1 MKKLKIAQ
9 VAPLWFPIP
18 PEKYGGIEW
27 IVYNLVEGLVK
38 KGHDVTLFASGDS
51 KAPKRCKFVPV
62 HPTSLKKDGISWQDH
77 TYELLTLNQVFRRAK
92 EFDIIHSHIDL
103 WEVYFPSLVKT
114 VCLHTIH
121 NPLYSSI
128 KKDSRLFIF
137 EKFKKNNYVAI
148 SKSQKKLSRIKLNFA
163 GVIYNGIRIKEF
175 DFNPFPKDHFIW
187 SARINKHK
195 GIENVIEIAEKTGI
209 KLHLAGR
216 LDEGQRDYFKEKI
229 KPRLNDKIKYIGEYS
244 REEKSKF
251 FGEARA
257 LIYPIEWEEPFG
269 LNMAEAQ
276 ACGTPVIAYNKG
288 SVPEVVKN
296 GKTGFVVNNIKE
308 AIKAVKK
315 IDQIDRR
322 DCRKWVEG
330 KFTSEKMVNGYEKLY
345 YKLLDKKK

>member
-18 PEKYGGIEW
+18 PKKYGGIEW
-27 IVYNLVEGLVK
+27 VVYNLVEGLVK
-38 KGHDVTLFASGDS
+38 KGHNVTLFASGDS
-51 KAPKRCKFVPV
+51 RPPKGCKFVSAY
-62 HPTSLKKDGISWQDH
+62 PTSLKKEGVSWRDH
-77 TYELLTLNQVFRRAK
+77 AYELLILNQVFKRAK

-103 WEVYFPSLVKT
+103 WEVYFPSLVRT

-121 NPLYSSI
+121 NPLYSST

-137 EKFKKNNYVAI
+137 EKFKDNNYVAI
-148 SKSQKKLSRIKLNFA
+148 SKSQKKLSRVKLNFT
-163 GVIYNGIRIKEF
+163 GVVYNGIRIEEF
-175 DFNPFPKDHFIW
+175 DFNPTPNDHFVW
-187 SARINKHK
+187 SGRVNKHK
-195 GIENVIEIAEKTGI
+195 GIENAIEIAEKTGI

-216 LDEGQRDYFKEKI
+216 LDKSQKKYFKEKI
-229 KPRLNDKIKYIGEYS
+229 KPRLNDKIRYIGEYG

-251 FGEARA
+251 FGESMA

-276 ACGTPVIAYNKG
+276 ACGTPVIAYNRG

-308 AIKAVKK
+308 AIKAVKE
-315 IDQIDRR
+315 IGQINRR
-322 DCRKWVEG
+322 DCRQWVEE
-330 KFTSEKMVNGYEKLY
+330 KFTEKTMVNGYEKLY
-345 YKLLDKKK
+345 YQLLNKKK